1 MTQLIGRPLRLQN
14 FHVMEMATLVSPNL
28 SRVSADR
35 QNNDISTSSSVM
47 VRFDTNGT
55 KPVQLHAHGHKYQ
68 YVAHFSEPYTQG
80 LF

>member
-14 FHVMEMATLVSPNL
+14 FHVMEMATLVSLNL